1 MVYNIKRLR
10 LPHYNTMI
18 ISMLLS
24 THSKAIKLITDNE
37 MVINNIWK
45 KTLILL
51 LLYRKIP
58 FLLQTTRSNHLCIAK
73 NNWTS
78 IIHKIRTNEENIENI
93 LPSLLFQLILFE
105 FSFCNGLC
113 GSKSNFIYIISTPVA
128 RLALPTELF
137 INRMTPERI
146 ITNDMEICDRHGN
159 TRFFPLDSVDNDY
172 DDDNDESPLL
182 CNKKFKLS
190 KKSKS
195 VFERIKS
202 IFHR

>member
-1 MVYNIKRLR
+1 MYNIKRLR

-18 ISMLLS
+18 ISMLFS
-24 THSKAIKLITDNE
+24 THSKAIKLITDNKL
-37 MVINNIWK
+37 VINNIWK
-45 KTLILL
+45 QTLLLL
-51 LLYRKIP
+51 LLYRKFP

-78 IIHKIRTNEENIENI
+78 IIHKIRINEENIENT

-113 GSKSNFIYIISTPVA
+113 GSNSNFIYIIRTPVVM
-128 RLALPTELF
+128 LALPTEL
-137 INRMTPERI
+137 TPERI
-146 ITNDMEICDRHGN
+146 MTDDMEICDRQSD
-159 TRFFPLDSVDNDY
+159 TRFFPLDYVHNDD

-182 CNKKFKLS
+182 RIKKIKLP

-195 VFERIKS
+195 VYQRIKS